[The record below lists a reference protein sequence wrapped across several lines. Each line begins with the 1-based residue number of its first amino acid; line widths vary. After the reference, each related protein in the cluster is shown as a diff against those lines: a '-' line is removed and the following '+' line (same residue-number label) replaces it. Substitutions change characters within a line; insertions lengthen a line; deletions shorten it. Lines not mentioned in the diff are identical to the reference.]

1 MTTIELQTNKM
12 LSVDGGVYVYNSH
25 IIILIKSII
34 FYVYEKH
41 VAFKRMPITNKL
53 SKCQVPPNPESQ
65 SPFPFAHSS
74 HKLQICQT
82 IDILP
87 IVLPIILIKVYTL
100 VWLLL
105 HAPTPYLFKSNRAHF
120 TIQKLWTRF
129 TVNALLWGCVW

>member
-1 MTTIELQTNKM
+1 MTTIEIQTNKM

-41 VAFKRMPITNKL
+41 VAVKRMPITNKL

-105 HAPTPYLFKSNRAHF
+105 HAPTPISLSQTEPILQFKSYGRD
-120 TIQKLWTRF
+120 
-129 TVNALLWGCVW
+129 TVNALLRGCVW